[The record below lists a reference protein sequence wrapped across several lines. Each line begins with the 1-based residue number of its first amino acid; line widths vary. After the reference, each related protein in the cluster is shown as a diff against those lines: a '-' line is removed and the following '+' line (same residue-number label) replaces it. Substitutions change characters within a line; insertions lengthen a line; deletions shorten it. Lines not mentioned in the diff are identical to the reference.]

1 MIKRMIRTVAM
12 SGIALGLLIGLGAT
26 AAHAAD
32 GDPSQW
38 SVAGDPSQW
47 G

>member
-1 MIKRMIRTVAM
+1 VIKRMMRTAAVA
-12 SGIALGLLIGLGAT
+12 GIALGLLAGLGTT
-26 AAHAAD
+26 AAHVSA
-32 GDPSQW
+32 GDASQW

>member
-1 MIKRMIRTVAM
+1 MICTAAAA
-12 SGIALGLLIGLGAT
+12 GIALGVLLGLGAT
-26 AAHAAD
+26 AAHATD

-38 SVAGDPSQW
+38 VAVAGDPSQW

>member
-1 MIKRMIRTVAM
+1 MIRTAAAA
-12 SGIALGLLIGLGAT
+12 GIALGVLLGLGAT
-26 AAHAAD
+26 TAHATD
-32 GDPSQW
+32 GDPSPS